1 MDNSLLSKS
10 VKINIQPAKIKED
23 QKVGNEK
30 LDPDVQDSVSDPL
43 LEVKVDDNCCN
54 GKVESNCQV
63 SYHKMNIIQLC
74 IYVVKCVK

>member
-10 VKINIQPAKIKED
+10 VKINIQPVKIKEN
-23 QKVGNEK
+23 QKVDNEK
-30 LDPDVQDSVSDPL
+30 LDPDGQDSVSDPL

-63 SYHKMNIIQLC
+63 SYHKINII
-74 IYVVKCVK
+74 